1 VCQQPPWGAAS
12 TITCDE
18 IAGRQP
24 WQVQLPAGGQ
34 AAPMTYS
41 VNGKRYVVVP
51 AGGHGSAFTPLGD
64 AVVA

>member
-1 VCQQPPWGAAS
+1 M
-12 TITCDE
+12 
-18 IAGRQP
+18 R
-24 WQVQLPAGGQ
+24 LPAGGQ